1 MIKKYKIWVAL
12 TLLVVFALG
21 AAAGVFGERYL
32 MHKRYRRPAQPR
44 TPFLLLEPVAK
55 ALALTAEQQDK
66 LREIFKRSDERMKE
80 LDSEIHARLRE
91 VRAQL
96 KSEVESVLTPEQRA
110 KLEELIKKEMSKRES
125 RRDADETQRSDRD
138 RSPEKKK

>member
-32 MHKRYRRPAQPR
+32 MHRRYRRPAQPR

-66 LREIFKRSDERMKE
+66 LREIFKRSDERMKV
-80 LDSEIHARLRE
+80 LDTEIHGRLRE

-96 KSEVESVLTPEQRA
+96 KSEVDGVLSPEQRT
-110 KLEELIKKEMSKRES
+110 KLEELIQKEMSKRQA
-125 RRDADETQRSDRD
+125 RRPAPDTPRDAPARA
-138 RSPEKKK
+138 PEKK